1 VEASKRA
8 VMDDFEPGV
17 ESCSAVLIRNSL
29 HGGLGYRNE
38 IRARRLPETRKI
50 IRAKPILEIR
60 RANPDIAVGTTIDDS
75 IRDPSRPRIWIGP
88 DEAR

>member
-1 VEASKRA
+1 MTLS
-8 VMDDFEPGV
+8 PGLNFV
-17 ESCSAVLIRNSL
+17 RQCSSEIPSM
-29 HGGLGYRNE
+29 GGLGYRNE

-60 RANPDIAVGTTIDDS
+60 RANPDIAVGITIDDS

-88 DEAR
+88 DESR